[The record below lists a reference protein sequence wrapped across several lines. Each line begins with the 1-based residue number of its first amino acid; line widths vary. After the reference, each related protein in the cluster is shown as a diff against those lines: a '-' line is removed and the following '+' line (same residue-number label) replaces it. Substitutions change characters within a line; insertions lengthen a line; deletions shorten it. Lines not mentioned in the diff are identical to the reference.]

1 MRFKGHVNIDPN
13 MALIWKRTCVSGRLH
28 SVFDKNILTDFVTV
42 ISNRDHFSHAVISS
56 FISKIGSR
64 LLSVR
69 QWWWIT
75 VASVYGQITSDKW
88 QITHIQSKCGYTSL
102 WGSDTDVRSNYEW
115 NNYETLHFLI
125 SPSSDKMWISGL
137 IEMNIAQQRICY
149 HQKST
154 FKVRI
159 RFFPSMAPI
168 KR

>member
-69 QWWWIT
+69 
-75 VASVYGQITSDKW
+75 K
-88 QITHIQSKCGYTSL
+88 
-102 WGSDTDVRSNYEW
+102 
-115 NNYETLHFLI
+115 
-125 SPSSDKMWISGL
+125 
-137 IEMNIAQQRICY
+137 
-149 HQKST
+149 
-154 FKVRI
+154 
-159 RFFPSMAPI
+159 
-168 KR
+168 